1 MLTLLHK
8 FGKPL
13 KVIKKNNAADE
24 NLYTQ
29 IVEGC
34 EKSLAQL
41 MDNYIDP
48 LCDYVMYFTHS
59 KDLAEEVV
67 ADVFINLWRIRKSL
81 NIQSSL
87 RAYLYKA
94 CRNRALDLLEKEKM
108 HLNDDIDSFRQ
119 IRGGISPELSLNIK
133 DLNRR
138 IDSLISE
145 MPHQKQIIFRMSR
158 IDGLKY
164 SEIAEILSISV
175 NTVQN
180 HMVEAVKFM
189 AKRKVDIE

>member
-1 MLTLLHK
+1 M
-8 FGKPL
+8 
-13 KVIKKNNAADE
+13 KVIKKYSAADE
-24 NLYTQ
+24 NLYTE
-29 IVEGC
+29 IVKGS
-34 EKSLAQL
+34 EKALAQL

-67 ADVFINLWRIRKSL
+67 ADVFINLWRIRESL
-81 NIQSSL
+81 KIQSSL

-94 CRNRALDLLEKEKM
+94 CRNRALDLLEKEKR
-108 HLNDDIDSFRQ
+108 HLSDDIDTFHQ
-119 IRGGISPELSLNIK
+119 IRGGTSPELSLHIK
-133 DLNRR
+133 DLSRR

-164 SEIAEILSISV
+164 SEIAEILSISI
-175 NTVQN
+175 NTVRN